1 MHGITPVT
9 QVRGATPA
17 RPPAPPAP
25 PARPPAHG
33 GTSSPPPAK
42 GTPKLT
48 VVAGKRP
55 KQTITELTP
64 LVHRIAVHR
73 TTKPLWFRCIVL
85 ASILACIVFALVML
99 LEPVGEQVVIQVM
112 PPPTMVTVIPE
123 PEILP
128 PAELAEEL
136 VALDQVDLTADVAPP
151 AVEPEPQ
158 PGERYR
164 PAPPL
169 PPDAGKVGRARAKE
183 ATSKL
188 AAATASLDKTL
199 SGISSSLRTPDGS
212 GRPLPRGRRPRTTG
226 AGRSG
231 GEVGPVETGPV
242 GTGATADLGT
252 SSVEGA
258 KLRIG
263 QLSAGGATGGA
274 AGADGSTTSSGAAP
288 GVYRTNASLLAVIQK
303 YAAGIQWCYEN
314 ELKKDPTL
322 RGKMVVA
329 ITVSAAGRVT
339 GAAVIENTVDSNRLS
354 SCALSQVR
362 DWRFPPV
369 PEGTTAFQ
377 APFVF
382 TPPK

>member
-1 MHGITPVT
+1 
-9 QVRGATPA
+9 
-17 RPPAPPAP
+17 
-25 PARPPAHG
+25 
-33 GTSSPPPAK
+33 
-42 GTPKLT
+42 
-48 VVAGKRP
+48 
-55 KQTITELTP
+55 
-64 LVHRIAVHR
+64 
-73 TTKPLWFRCIVL
+73 
-85 ASILACIVFALVML
+85 
-99 LEPVGEQVVIQVM
+99 
-112 PPPTMVTVIPE
+112 
-123 PEILP
+123 
-128 PAELAEEL
+128 
-136 VALDQVDLTADVAPP
+136 
-151 AVEPEPQ
+151 
-158 PGERYR
+158 
-164 PAPPL
+164 
-169 PPDAGKVGRARAKE
+169 
-183 ATSKL
+183 
-188 AAATASLDKTL
+188 
-199 SGISSSLRTPDGS
+199 
-212 GRPLPRGRRPRTTG
+212 LPRGRRPRTTG